1 MSEDII
7 AFFEK
12 FDFSVLP
19 IWFQNDIKEFKKSCE
34 LNNNI
39 DIWVEQIKA
48 DINACEVNNIVSK
61 KLTDDIHDALMS
73 L

>member
-1 MSEDII
+1 MSESNLK
-7 AFFEK
+7 FFEK
-12 FDFSVLP
+12 FDFSILP

-48 DINACEVNNIVSK
+48 DINACEVNNIIPK
-61 KLTDDIHDALMS
+61 KLTDNIYDALMS